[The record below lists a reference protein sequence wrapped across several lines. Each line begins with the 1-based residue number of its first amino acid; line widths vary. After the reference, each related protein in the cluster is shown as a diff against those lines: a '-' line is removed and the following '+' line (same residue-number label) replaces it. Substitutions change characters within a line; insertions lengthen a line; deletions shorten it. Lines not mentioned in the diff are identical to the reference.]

1 MSQAEIVDRK
11 WERLLGGLNGGNTWV
26 VVPENLEGISP
37 KERCHFHI
45 HMYGDGEISIYF
57 AHKDKSD
64 GWQKDVIF
72 RFSRYWFERYSGQSV
87 SISDNMNAILSD
99 LQLHQISDDV
109 AAKINAECI
118 GDWQPIDPKDNR
130 KRFW

>member
-1 MSQAEIVDRK
+1 M
-11 WERLLGGLNGGNTWV
+11 
-26 VVPENLEGISP
+26 VVPENLEDMSP
-37 KERCHFHI
+37 TERCYFHI

-57 AHKDKSD
+57 ARKGKSG
-64 GWQKDVIF
+64 GWQKDDIF
-72 RFSRYWFERYSGQSV
+72 CFSRYRFERYSGQSV
-87 SISDNMNAILSD
+87 SISDNMNAILYD

-109 AAKINAECI
+109 AGKINAECI